1 MANHSARADQNWGFL
16 NMAGVW
22 MIDCV
27 VKCLPGSDWEHKD
40 RAAAIF
46 IECYVP
52 TDDLHE
58 ALRRTSEALGQ
69 QGFEIVTFD
78 RCMRYHEEHWSEQ
91 SEGHQKVRESVAQ
104 ARKTNEVVVG
114 AIRWR
119 AKR

>member
-1 MANHSARADQNWGFL
+1 M
-16 NMAGVW
+16 NMTGVW

-27 VKCLPGSDWEHKD
+27 VKCLPGSNWEHKD

-52 TDDLHE
+52 VDDLHE
-58 ALRRTSEALGQ
+58 ALARTSEALRQ
-69 QGFEIVTFD
+69 YAFEIVAFD
-78 RCMRYHEEHWSEQ
+78 RCMRYHEEHWSDL

-104 ARKTNEVVVG
+104 AREANEAVVG

-119 AKR
+119 TKK